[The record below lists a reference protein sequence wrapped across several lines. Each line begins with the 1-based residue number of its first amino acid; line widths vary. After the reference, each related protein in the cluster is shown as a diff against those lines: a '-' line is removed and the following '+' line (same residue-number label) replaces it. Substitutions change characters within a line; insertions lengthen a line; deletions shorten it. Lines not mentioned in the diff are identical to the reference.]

1 MCLQRQTA
9 HRDVNGNFLPREEAG
24 WPLSALRF
32 PCLIGNRNAHSGR
45 REHVDGGWLVVD
57 GGGSQSR
64 SNVGG
69 ASGWHDLG
77 DDLRGKPSVLDSALV
92 ALCTTGS
99 VSEHRW
105 AAVCGHEQEW
115 TGPCG

>member
-1 MCLQRQTA
+1 M
-9 HRDVNGNFLPREEAG
+9 VGGG
-24 WPLSALRF
+24 WWM
-32 PCLIGNRNAHSGR
+32 
-45 REHVDGGWLVVD
+45 VDGGWLVVD

-64 SNVGG
+64 PNVGG

-77 DDLRGKPSVLDSALV
+77 DDLGGKPSVLDSALV